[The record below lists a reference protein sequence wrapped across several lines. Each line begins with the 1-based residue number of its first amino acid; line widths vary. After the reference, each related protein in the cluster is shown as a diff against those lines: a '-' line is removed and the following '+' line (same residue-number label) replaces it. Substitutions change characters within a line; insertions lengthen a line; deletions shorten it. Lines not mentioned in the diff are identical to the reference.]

1 MPPPAGLT
9 RIIRVFS
16 HRNYALYMGGMF
28 PNMITHWMQRLAV
41 GWLAWELTNSTTW
54 LGVIA
59 AADLVP
65 MLFLAPIAGAITDRH
80 IPLTLQKLTQSLAV
94 LHSLSLAIFAL
105 GGWMDIWILLGLT
118 IIHGVSHTLHTT
130 SRHSIIPAAVPR
142 AELSTA
148 VALDSALFNGSRFLG
163 PMLAGYV
170 ILFAGTGGAFLA
182 NVFGGIVFL
191 GAMFSMDLAPPVRES
206 GGRRNILSDIGESFS
221 YVRGH
226 AGIGPVLFCMT
237 VVSIL
242 FRPVQDMLPGFA
254 GDVFGSDAVGLAW
267 LTSAMGV
274 GATIAAVWIALR
286 ARAAG
291 LTMMVFGGFLGLS
304 FMTLGFIATPVLW
317 IAVVFAV
324 LSGFALNA
332 MSTGTQALVQLA
344 VEDSF
349 RGRVMGLYT
358 LIYRGTPAIGALALG
373 AIAEVF
379 SLRATFAVAAVAG
392 IAIWAATLPR
402 LRTMRGALEHDNP

>member
-1 MPPPAGLT
+1 
-9 RIIRVFS
+9 
-16 HRNYALYMGGMF
+16 
-28 PNMITHWMQRLAV
+28 
-41 GWLAWELTNSTTW
+41 
-54 LGVIA
+54 
-59 AADLVP
+59 
-65 MLFLAPIAGAITDRH
+65 
-80 IPLTLQKLTQSLAV
+80 
-94 LHSLSLAIFAL
+94 
-105 GGWMDIWILLGLT
+105 
-118 IIHGVSHTLHTT
+118 
-130 SRHSIIPAAVPR
+130 
-142 AELSTA
+142 
-148 VALDSALFNGSRFLG
+148 
-163 PMLAGYV
+163 
-170 ILFAGTGGAFLA
+170 
-182 NVFGGIVFL
+182 
-191 GAMFSMDLAPPVRES
+191 
-206 GGRRNILSDIGESFS
+206 
-221 YVRGH
+221 
-226 AGIGPVLFCMT
+226 MT

-242 FRPVQDMLPGFA
+242 FRPIQDMLPGFA

-274 GATIAAVWIALR
+274 GATFAAVWIALR

-304 FMTLGFIATPVLW
+304 FVTLGFIATPVLW

-379 SLRATFAVAAVAG
+379 GLRATFAVAAVAG

-402 LRTMRGALEHDNP
+402 LRTMRAALEYENP